1 MDVTQNT
8 VQLLILMIGDSRYGI
23 DIDQIAYLAKV
34 DTDQTAVS
42 FAELMAADSFLA
54 CNYSKML
61 IVKQTRGLSVLICE
75 PDEVMTCLVSDI
87 RTLPDILMVSAKNR
101 GVWGVLPQKR
111 GVIILVDLYKN
122 QLFKGLSNPI
132 DHQI

>member
-8 VQLLILMIGDSRYGI
+8 VQLLILMIGASRYGI

-34 DTDQTAVS
+34 DTTQTAVS
-42 FAELMAADSFLA
+42 FGELMAADSFLA
-54 CNYSKML
+54 CKYSQML
-61 IVKQTRGLSVLICE
+61 IVKQTMGLSVLICE

-87 RTLPDILMVSAKNR
+87 RTLPDILMVSARNR
-101 GVWGVLPQKR
+101 GVWGFLPQKR
-111 GVIILVDLYKN
+111 GVIILVDFYKN
-122 QLFKGLSNPI
+122 QLFKRLANPI